1 LGRAVTL
8 GGSDPAGF
16 SQPRRLPAGAVTVAK
31 IPIGFQINHKN
42 GASARAM
49 IWCWKTWRC
58 ANNLAFRRGIILNR
72 NLARLNDCSGQSC
85 GGFGGVDESSL

>member
-1 LGRAVTL
+1 
-8 GGSDPAGF
+8 
-16 SQPRRLPAGAVTVAK
+16 
-31 IPIGFQINHKN
+31 
-42 GASARAM
+42 M